1 MNCSSSSLARV
12 SSVPAYIQDVHTT
25 RGAVALGGGD
35 ELKGVGR
42 SGYLRFVAFLQA
54 LAVEHGLSGEG
65 VEEVLFQSSRDAL
78 VSKEWMRDRRAA
90 REVLL
95 EGLDD
100 AQNQPPLFLRGEV
113 PLPLDSPAD
122 VLRVLVFADGKP
134 MNDLAEG
141 AFGSPSSAA
150 SLSEPGFFSGQRR
163 RVFLDGIAQTA
174 ELGGV
179 IVYVATTGHGLVPI
193 DRHVP
198 HYNVPG
204 EKALASDA
212 WVRAYQASVREHL
225 AHLREQQPEARM
237 RLVFTQ
243 ASRRRASE
251 ICCGRRCLG
260 GCATTGVRGAQPR
273 RCTGLG
279 ST

>member
-1 MNCSSSSLARV
+1 MGRGVVLHEAALLPARAQP
-12 SSVPAYIQDVHTT
+12 SSVPAYIKDVHTT
-25 RGAVALGGGD
+25 RGAVALGGGE
-35 ELKGVGR
+35 ELKRVGR

-65 VEEVLFQSSRDAL
+65 GRRGAQSSRDAL

-95 EGLDD
+95 RASKMRKISL
-100 AQNQPPLFLRGEV
+100 LCFLRGEV

-134 MNDLAEG
+134 VNDLAEG

-163 RVFLDGIAQTA
+163 RVFLDGMAQTA

-179 IVYVATTGHGLVPI
+179 T
-193 DRHVP
+193 
-198 HYNVPG
+198 
-204 EKALASDA
+204 
-212 WVRAYQASVREHL
+212 
-225 AHLREQQPEARM
+225 
-237 RLVFTQ
+237 
-243 ASRRRASE
+243 
-251 ICCGRRCLG
+251 
-260 GCATTGVRGAQPR
+260 
-273 RCTGLG
+273 